1 MIIRADAAHC
11 RGEAGLLF
19 DDVVRA
25 LGGNFSLHVLD
36 RTAKVSIF
44 LCFHKAVVLG
54 DRCLEIFSVDAGKLG
69 RFFKRRALH
78 KDRSRLAVGGKVL
91 VSVFVRNTCFR
102 ETLIEAF
109 PRLLIH
115 EDISHAALLL
125 QHRVENVT
133 VRRLFVD
140 KAQTVAAHEDA
151 GLIERAD
158 IGVDG
163 GLGLARRNFNAVRIA
178 LAVFE
183 ELGFH
188 AKLLGHLQTVAR

>member
-1 MIIRADAAHC
+1 M
-11 RGEAGLLF
+11 
-19 DDVVRA
+19 
-25 LGGNFSLHVLD
+25 
-36 RTAKVSIF
+36 
-44 LCFHKAVVLG
+44 
-54 DRCLEIFSVDAGKLG
+54 
-69 RFFKRRALH
+69 
-78 KDRSRLAVGGKVL
+78 
-91 VSVFVRNTCFR
+91 
-102 ETLIEAF
+102 
-109 PRLLIH
+109 IH

-151 GLIERAD
+151 GLVERAD